1 MTTLKSAFRSTG
13 IAVFAA
19 LFATLC
25 VTLASALCISSASA
39 QDAAYPSKPVRIIVP
54 AAAGSAADIVARLL
68 GERISRT
75 SPHPWV
81 IENRPGAG
89 GTIGADAVAKSA
101 ADGHALLF
109 TANNFII
116 APSLFPSIPYDIYK
130 DFTPVGMV
138 ATGQDAIFVNPDLK
152 VKTLTELIALAKR
165 TPGGINYG
173 APFYGTS
180 SHLIMEMLKHAAGA
194 EFAFIPASGA
204 PQSFGEAVAGRV
216 PVVIGSVFI
225 GAGMVNAGRL
235 NALAIV
241 DRRRSA
247 QLPDVPTLT
256 EAGYPALNLPFWFGV
271 YGPAKLPAA
280 IVQRVNRDMAQVLN
294 SADFAEVLNAR
305 GFFASPGT
313 PAELEA
319 TMRGSQPL
327 FAKVITDAG
336 IKPQ

>member
-1 MTTLKSAFRSTG
+1 MTTLPSTFRSSGFALVTSL
-13 IAVFAA
+13 ATALAAA
-19 LFATLC
+19 LCLSGA
-25 VTLASALCISSASA
+25 AA
-39 QDAAYPSKPVRIIVP
+39 QDAGYPSKAVRIIVP

-68 GERISRT
+68 GERISKA

-89 GTIGADAVAKSA
+89 GTIGADAVAKSV

-116 APSLFPSIPYDIYK
+116 APSLFPTIPYDIYK
-130 DFTPVGMV
+130 DFTPIGLV
-138 ATGQDAIFVNPDLK
+138 ATGQDGIFVNPDLK
-152 VKTLTELIALAKR
+152 VKTLAELIALAKR

-180 SHLIMEMLKHAAGA
+180 SHLIMEMLKRAAGA
-194 EFAFIPASGA
+194 EFVFIPTSGG

-225 GAGMVNAGRL
+225 GVGMVKTGRL
-235 NALAIV
+235 NTLAIV
-241 DRRRSA
+241 DRKRSA
-247 QLPDVPTLT
+247 QLPDVPTLS
-256 EAGYPALNLPFWFGV
+256 EAGYPALNLPFWFGL

-280 IVQRVNRDMAQVLN
+280 IVQKVNRDMLQVLN
-294 SADFAEVLNAR
+294 SADFAETLNGR
-305 GFFASPGT
+305 GFFANPST
-313 PAELEA
+313 PTELET
-319 TMRGSQPL
+319 TMRASQPL
-327 FAKVITDAG
+327 FAKVISDAG